1 MKRTLTLLGLLLLVA
16 GVAYADYSV
25 PTSGGRMT
33 LEDAFTRHVQVTPV
47 NVGNPADI
55 PAGANV
61 GAVGCKAFVTNA
73 DKTQHFQWEMGREWL
88 GADGDETC
96 TDMIIEV
103 DWLPLATKT
112 STNVYWVLNYI
123 ALAEGEVAGGT
134 ETVVIADMTGDL
146 AQYQTEHTE
155 FTIDCDDA
163 DNPLTHEDHVFFQI
177 TRDVSEDDYA
187 NTACV
192 TAYEVIYQ
200 GDEIPEI

>member
-1 MKRTLTLLGLLLLVA
+1 MRRLSFLIVLLALCG
-16 GVAYADYSV
+16 GAYASF
-25 PTSGGRMT
+25 PGNLKLGIP
-33 LEDAFTRHVQVTPV
+33 FIRHIQVTPV

-55 PAGANV
+55 PAGTNV
-61 GAVGCKAFVTNA
+61 GAVGCKALVTNA
-73 DKTQHFQWEMGREWL
+73 DQTQHFQWEMGREWL

-163 DNPLTHEDHVFFQI
+163 NNPLTHEDHVFFQI
-177 TRDVSEDDYA
+177 TRDVSEDDFA